1 MIGERIKELR
11 KILGL
16 TQQGFAEKVGIKR
29 NSVATY
35 ETGKSNVGDPTVTLI
50 CNTFNVNEDWL
61 RNGVGEPFRPATKE
75 EQVKRLIAKATGLS
89 DNFKEQFAATLSSL
103 TYDDWQ
109 IIIDMANELAN
120 IKKHEAELRVENIE
134 ASCSMDDSQG
144 LSEDERE
151 ILRQYR
157 IEKNR
162 KAKLQA

>member
-11 KILGL
+11 KLLGL
-16 TQQGFAEKVGIKR
+16 TQQEFAEKVGIKR

-35 ETGKSNVGDPTVTLI
+35 ETGKSNVGDPTAMLI

-61 RNGVGEPFRPATKE
+61 RSGVGEPFRPASKE
-75 EQVKRLIAKATGLS
+75 EQVKRLIEKATGLS

-103 TYDDWQ
+103 TYDDWK

-120 IKKHEAELRVENIE
+120 IKKHETELSVENIE
-134 ASCSMDDSQG
+134 DSYSMDDLQG
-144 LSEDERE
+144 LSEDEQE
-151 ILRQYR
+151 LLRQYR